1 MLNNLRISTI
11 GLVAVPCIVV
21 LCVGIFYFY
30 NHPKEMDKETKA
42 LLKEI
47 YSYSGKLTLDQ
58 GRDFFES
65 VQMLDAKHLL
75 VPLPDSELTRLGEHM
90 QELHRDNPD
99 FDPHNPLG
107 DMASEIHELIARIND
122 TDLPA
127 DRKQQIISNLQHLHK
142 VANDDSIIRK
152 LEQISKESKVGV
164 SYDINT
170 GRILKMYPNT
180 VYLYKKREMDSNGNV
195 REIVTGADSSVDEE
209 VDIETYFD
217 QLLIHQENP
226 SVQDLPSPPPG
237 VRFIDIYEDELPE
250 NPILKAISDGV
261 DELPADDIGRK
272 ELHIGNGHGHEHDHQ
287 PNPSVPDATTSD
299 APQSSPD
306 EQSVTDSNIMR
317 DRLANQLTFDA
328 ELKRL
333 LNMSDA
339 ELEAELE
346 KLLTPTAST
355 EEGLKTVPR
364 TPSLTGK
371 NQPRISPE
379 RLEKARAILNRYG
392 RAEGLRRLRA
402 SDPEVVQQMEQMLPS
417 GPPSNP
423 QKEGKRAKP
432 E

>member
-1 MLNNLRISTI
+1 
-11 GLVAVPCIVV
+11 
-21 LCVGIFYFY
+21 
-30 NHPKEMDKETKA
+30 MDKETKA

-47 YSYSGKLTLDQ
+47 YSYSGKLTPDQ
-58 GRDFFES
+58 GRNFFES

-75 VPLPDSELTRLGEHM
+75 VPLPDSELTRLGKHM

-99 FDPHNPLG
+99 FHPHNPLG

-152 LEQISKESKVGV
+152 LERIAKESKVSI

-170 GRILKMYPNT
+170 GRILKLYPNT

-195 REIVTGADSSVDEE
+195 REIVTGAESSVDEE
-209 VDIETYFD
+209 VDIETYLD

-250 NPILKAISDGV
+250 NPILKAISGGV
-261 DELPADDIGRK
+261 DELPADIGRK
-272 ELHIGNGHGHEHDHQ
+272 ELHIGNGHEHDHQ

-299 APQSSPD
+299 APHPSPD

-317 DRLANQLTFDA
+317 DRLANQLTHEA

-346 KLLTPTAST
+346 RLLTPKLRT
-355 EEGLKTVPR
+355 EERLKTVR
-364 TPSLTGK
+364 REPSLTGK
-371 NQPRISPE
+371 NLPRISPE

-392 RAEGLRRLRA
+392 QEGGLRRLRA
-402 SDPEVVQQMEQMLPS
+402 SDPEVARQMEQMLQS

>member
-1 MLNNLRISTI
+1 
-11 GLVAVPCIVV
+11 
-21 LCVGIFYFY
+21 
-30 NHPKEMDKETKA
+30 
-42 LLKEI
+42 
-47 YSYSGKLTLDQ
+47 
-58 GRDFFES
+58 
-65 VQMLDAKHLL
+65 
-75 VPLPDSELTRLGEHM
+75 
-90 QELHRDNPD
+90 
-99 FDPHNPLG
+99 
-107 DMASEIHELIARIND
+107 
-122 TDLPA
+122 
-127 DRKQQIISNLQHLHK
+127 
-142 VANDDSIIRK
+142 
-152 LEQISKESKVGV
+152 
-164 SYDINT
+164 
-170 GRILKMYPNT
+170 
-180 VYLYKKREMDSNGNV
+180 MDSNGNV
-195 REIVTGADSSVDEE
+195 REIVTGAESSVDEE
-209 VDIETYFD
+209 VDIETYLD

-250 NPILKAISDGV
+250 NPILKAISGGV

-272 ELHIGNGHGHEHDHQ
+272 ELHIGNGHEHDHQ

-402 SDPEVVQQMEQMLPS
+402 SDPEVARQMEQMLPS
-417 GPPSNP
+417 GPPSKR
-423 QKEGKRAKP
+423 QKEGKRGKP

>member
-1 MLNNLRISTI
+1 
-11 GLVAVPCIVV
+11 
-21 LCVGIFYFY
+21 
-30 NHPKEMDKETKA
+30 
-42 LLKEI
+42 
-47 YSYSGKLTLDQ
+47 
-58 GRDFFES
+58 
-65 VQMLDAKHLL
+65 
-75 VPLPDSELTRLGEHM
+75 
-90 QELHRDNPD
+90 
-99 FDPHNPLG
+99 
-107 DMASEIHELIARIND
+107 
-122 TDLPA
+122 
-127 DRKQQIISNLQHLHK
+127 
-142 VANDDSIIRK
+142 
-152 LEQISKESKVGV
+152 
-164 SYDINT
+164 
-170 GRILKMYPNT
+170 
-180 VYLYKKREMDSNGNV
+180 MDSNGNV
-195 REIVTGADSSVDEE
+195 REIVTGAESSVDEE
-209 VDIETYFD
+209 VDIETYLD

-272 ELHIGNGHGHEHDHQ
+272 ELHIGNGHEHDHQ

-402 SDPEVVQQMEQMLPS
+402 SDPEVARRMEQMPRS
-417 GPPSNP
+417 GPPSNQ
-423 QKEGKRAKP
+423 QKVGKQDNP

>member
-1 MLNNLRISTI
+1 
-11 GLVAVPCIVV
+11 V

-47 YSYSGKLTLDQ
+47 YSYSGKLTPDQ
-58 GRDFFES
+58 GRNFFES

-75 VPLPDSELTRLGEHM
+75 VPLPDSELTRLGKHM

-99 FDPHNPLG
+99 FHPHNPLG

-152 LEQISKESKVGV
+152 LERIAKESKVSI

-180 VYLYKKREMDSNGNV
+180 VYLHKNRIREPDGTV
-195 REIVTGADSSVDEE
+195 RETLLGHSHSLDPDDANRELVDA
-209 VDIETYFD
+209 Y
-217 QLLIHQENP
+217 LSALENLDP
-226 SVQDLPSPPPG
+226 DGTAPTPPDG
-237 VRFIDIYEDELPE
+237 IRFIDIYEPE
-250 NPILKAISDGV
+250 NPILKAISGGV
-261 DELPADDIGRK
+261 DELPADIGRK
-272 ELHIGNGHGHEHDHQ
+272 ELHIGNGHEHDHQ

-299 APQSSPD
+299 APHPSPD

-317 DRLANQLTFDA
+317 DRLANQLTHEA

-346 KLLTPTAST
+346 RLLTPKLRT
-355 EEGLKTVPR
+355 EERLKTVR
-364 TPSLTGK
+364 REPSLTGK
-371 NQPRISPE
+371 NLPRISPE

-392 RAEGLRRLRA
+392 QEGGLRRLRA
-402 SDPEVVQQMEQMLPS
+402 SDPEVARQMEQMLQS

>member
-47 YSYSGKLTLDQ
+47 YSYSGKLTPDQ
-58 GRDFFES
+58 GRDFFQS
-65 VQMLDAKHLL
+65 VQMLDDLL

-142 VANDDSIIRK
+142 VANDDSVIRK
-152 LEQISKESKVGV
+152 LERIAKESKVGV

-180 VYLYKKREMDSNGNV
+180 VYLHKNRIREPDGTV
-195 REIVTGADSSVDEE
+195 RETLLGHSGSLDPDDANRELVDA
-209 VDIETYFD
+209 Y
-217 QLLIHQENP
+217 LSALENLDP
-226 SVQDLPSPPPG
+226 DGTAPTPPDG
-237 VRFIDIYEDELPE
+237 IRFIDIYEDELPE
-250 NPILKAISDGV
+250 NPILKAISGGV
-261 DELPADDIGRK
+261 DELPADIGRK
-272 ELHIGNGHGHEHDHQ
+272 ELHIDDGHGHEHDHQ

-402 SDPEVVQQMEQMLPS
+402 SDPEVVQQMEQMLQS

>member
-1 MLNNLRISTI
+1 MLNNLRIRTI
-11 GLVAVPCIVV
+11 GLVAVPCLIV

-30 NHPKEMDKETKA
+30 NHSKEMDKETKA

-47 YSYSGKLTLDQ
+47 YSYSGKLTPDQ

-65 VQMLDAKHLL
+65 VQMLDAKHSL
-75 VPLPDSELTRLGEHM
+75 VPLPDSEFTRLGEHM
-90 QELHRDNPD
+90 QELQRANPD
-99 FDPHNPLG
+99 FDPHNPYM
-107 DMASEIHELIARIND
+107 DSEIHELIARIND

-152 LEQISKESKVGV
+152 LERIAKESKVSV
-164 SYDINT
+164 SYDFDT
-170 GRILKMYPNT
+170 GRILKLYPNT
-180 VYLYKKREMDSNGNV
+180 VYLYKNRIREPDGTV
-195 REIVTGADSSVDEE
+195 RETFSGYSASLTDDANRELVDAYIGA
-209 VDIETYFD
+209 
-217 QLLIHQENP
+217 LENLDP
-226 SVQDLPSPPPG
+226 DGTAPTPPDG
-237 VRFIDIYEDELPE
+237 IRFIDIYEPE
-250 NPILKAISDGV
+250 NPILKAISGGV
-261 DELPADDIGRK
+261 DELPADIGRK
-272 ELHIGNGHGHEHDHQ
+272 ELHIDDGHGHEHDHQ

-299 APQSSPD
+299 APHPSPD
-306 EQSVTDSNIMR
+306 EQSVTDSNIVR
-317 DRLANQLTFDA
+317 DRLANQLTHEA

-346 KLLTPTAST
+346 KLLTPK
-355 EEGLKTVPR
+355 LR
-364 TPSLTGK
+364 TDPSLTGK

-402 SDPEVVQQMEQMLPS
+402 SDPDVARRMEQMPQS
-417 GPPSNP
+417 RPPSNQ
-423 QKEGKRAKP
+423 QKVGKQDNP

>member
-99 FDPHNPLG
+99 FDPHNSLG

-127 DRKQQIISNLQHLHK
+127 DRKQQIISNLQHLYK

-152 LEQISKESKVGV
+152 LERIAEESKVGV

-170 GRILKMYPNT
+170 GRILKLYPNT

-195 REIVTGADSSVDEE
+195 REIVTGAESSVDEE
-209 VDIETYFD
+209 VDIETYLD
-217 QLLIHQENP
+217 QLQIHQENP
-226 SVQDLPSPPPG
+226 SVQELPSPPPG
-237 VRFIDIYEDELPE
+237 IRFIDIYEDELPE

-261 DELPADDIGRK
+261 DELPADIGRK

-317 DRLANQLTFDA
+317 DRLANQLTSDA
-328 ELKRL
+328 ALKRL
-333 LNMSDA
+333 LNMTDA

-346 KLLTPTAST
+346 RLLTPKLPTG
-355 EEGLKTVPR
+355 EDLKTVRGASPI
-364 TPSLTGK
+364 TGK
-371 NQPRISPE
+371 NAPRISPE
-379 RLEKARAILNRYG
+379 RLKKARAVLNRYG
-392 RAEGLRRLRA
+392 REEGLRRLRA
-402 SDPEVVQQMEQMLPS
+402 SDPEVARQMEQMPRS

-423 QKEGKRAKP
+423 QKEGKRGKP